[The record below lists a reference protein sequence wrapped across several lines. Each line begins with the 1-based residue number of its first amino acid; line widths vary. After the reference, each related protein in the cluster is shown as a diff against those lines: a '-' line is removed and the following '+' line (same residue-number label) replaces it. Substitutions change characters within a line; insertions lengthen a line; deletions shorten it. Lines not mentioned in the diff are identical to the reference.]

1 MISEQL
7 KERQKSILGYVI
19 HQYII
24 TATPVGSRN
33 LSKNYDLDVSPAT
46 VRNIM
51 ADLEEF
57 GYLGH
62 PHTSAGRIPT
72 DLGYRFYV
80 DSLMHTPKLNKDDYD
95 LIDSKFENTISETDE
110 ILKITSSILSN
121 LTHQLACVSYPK
133 FDNAVLEKIQLVSLS
148 SSKLLVVI
156 SIRTGMI
163 RTITLEIT
171 TGYEKGSLKK
181 IESFLNQRLSGLTF
195 TEIRNT
201 ITERVRSYS
210 GSIKK
215 PVIRVFLDSVE
226 HIFKDAKTNE
236 DTIIT
241 GTKNILD
248 QPEFS
253 TAENFKSII
262 ELAEDKDIIIH
273 IMDEKT
279 SNHSGDVSVTIGS
292 ESNEEK
298 LNDYSVVVK
307 EYNIGPVIGN
317 IGIIGPK
324 RMEYSHTIA
333 SVTYMAE
340 LLSKVFK
347 NKREG

>member
-7 KERQKSILGYVI
+7 KERQKLILGYVI
-19 HQYII
+19 HQYIL

-46 VRNIM
+46 VRTIM
-51 ADLEEF
+51 ADLEEY

-80 DSLMHTPKLNKDDYD
+80 DSLKQKPKLHKDDYE
-95 LIDSKFENTISETDE
+95 LIDSEFENTNSETDE
-110 ILKITSSILSN
+110 LLKITSSILSN

-133 FDNAVLEKIQLVSLS
+133 FDNAILEKIQLVSLS

-163 RTITLEIT
+163 RTITLEVNT
-171 TGYEKGSLKK
+171 SYDKKSLNK

-201 ITERVRSYS
+201 IAERIRSYS
-210 GSIKK
+210 GSMKK
-215 PVIRVFLDSVE
+215 PIVRVFLDSVE
-226 HIFKDAKTNE
+226 HIFKDVKTTN

-241 GTKNILD
+241 GTKNIID

-279 SNHSGDVSVTIGS
+279 SNHSGDISVTIGS
-292 ESNEEK
+292 ESNEKK
-298 LNDYSVVVK
+298 LNDYSIVVK

-347 NKREG
+347 NKIKG

>member
-1 MISEQL
+1 M
-7 KERQKSILGYVI
+7 
-19 HQYII
+19 
-24 TATPVGSRN
+24 
-33 LSKNYDLDVSPAT
+33 D
-46 VRNIM
+46 
-51 ADLEEF
+51 
-57 GYLGH
+57 
-62 PHTSAGRIPT
+62 
-72 DLGYRFYV
+72 
-80 DSLMHTPKLNKDDYD
+80 TPKLNKDEYD
-95 LIDSKFENTISETDE
+95 LIDSKFEDNISETDE
-110 ILKITSSILSN
+110 ILKITSSLLSN
-121 LTHQLACVSYPK
+121 ITHQLACVSYPK
-133 FDNAVLEKIQLVSLS
+133 FDNAILEKIQLVSLS

-171 TGYEKGSLKK
+171 TGYEKESLKK

-201 ITERVRSYS
+201 ITDRVRSYS
-210 GSIKK
+210 GSMKK
-215 PVIRVFLDSVE
+215 PVVRVFLDSVE
-226 HIFKDAKTNE
+226 HIFKDAKTSK

-241 GTKNILD
+241 GTKNILN

-298 LNDYSVVVK
+298 LNDYSMVVK
-307 EYNIGPVIGN
+307 EYYIGPVIGS

-340 LLSKVFK
+340 LLSKVFINKK
-347 NKREG
+347 NDK